1 MKLMKNFNEYSAF
14 FLYSS
19 VVNKNKQITKSITI
33 LPSYNNQPV
42 ITSVVKESDNLL
54 FSSC

>member
-33 LPSYNNQPV
+33 LPSYNNQLV
-42 ITSVVKESDNLL
+42 IASVVKESDNLL